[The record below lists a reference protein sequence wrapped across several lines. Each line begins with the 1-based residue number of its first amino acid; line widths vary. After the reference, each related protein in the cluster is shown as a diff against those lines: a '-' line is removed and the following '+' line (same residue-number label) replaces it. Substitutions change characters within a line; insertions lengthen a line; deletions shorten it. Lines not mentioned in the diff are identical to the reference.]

1 MLIKTM
7 EPVNRTDAQLGAN
20 PLVWSALFTVVCTIP
35 LHTWKN
41 VFLEPGELDD
51 PEHLQIFSACATAYG
66 D

>member
-20 PLVWSALFTVVCTIP
+20 LLVWSALFTVVWTIP
-35 LHTWKN
+35 HHSWKN
-41 VFLEPGELDD
+41 VFLKPGELDD
-51 PEHLQIFSACATAYG
+51 PVHLQLFSVYATAYG